1 LEVRWEK
8 RKHDVE
14 VVGVEFNAYEED
26 CYNVKYRVLGNTGE
40 DALVTMKFFLLD
52 PQIPL
57 K

>member
-1 LEVRWEK
+1 
-8 RKHDVE
+8 VE